1 MVTFPLIG
9 PLALPTAV
17 LGLMRP
23 GKLSADLSYGVYIY
37 AFPVQQMLAAYGRL
51 DLLTGVIC
59 VLPFAVLSWFL
70 VERLAMK
77 LKPRDLP

>member
-1 MVTFPLIG
+1 MTIDPDRRV
-9 PLALPTAV
+9 
-17 LGLMRP
+17 R
-23 GKLSADLSYGVYIY
+23 
-37 AFPVQQMLAAYGRL
+37 FPVQQMLAAYGRL